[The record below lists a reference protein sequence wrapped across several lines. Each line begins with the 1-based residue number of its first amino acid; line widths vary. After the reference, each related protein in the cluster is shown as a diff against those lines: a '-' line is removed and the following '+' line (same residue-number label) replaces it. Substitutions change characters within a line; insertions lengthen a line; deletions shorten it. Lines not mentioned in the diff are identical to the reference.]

1 MKAKNL
7 LDSVRREL
15 VPLNELILNHPY
27 INNVEEGRLPLEK
40 TKLFVGQQYYIVSHD
55 AKSLAIMLSRAKGRE
70 VDFFNLLLQ
79 GDLQALSS
87 LIKMAG
93 SLGLSVEDLEAFDPL
108 PESVAYTHYLAFLAN
123 YANAGEQ
130 AFALIVNLPVWG
142 SACGRLS
149 KGLKTNYGFTDTS
162 FLDAFASMPAGIE
175 TQALEI
181 IEPYLPEHERRI
193 RRAAKLIQGYELMFW
208 NGIYR

>member
-15 VPLNELILNHPY
+15 APLNELIFSHPY
-27 INNVEEGRLPLEK
+27 LNDVEKGRLPLEK
-40 TKLFVGQQYYIVSHD
+40 VKRFVEQQYYIVSHD
-55 AKSLAIMLSRAKGRE
+55 VKSLAIMLSRAKGRE

-79 GDLQALSS
+79 GDIQALSN

-93 SLGLSVEDLEAFDPL
+93 GLGLSIEDLEAFDPS

-130 AFALIVNLPVWG
+130 ALALVVNLPVWG
-142 SACGRLS
+142 SACGKLS
-149 KGLKTNYGFTDTS
+149 KGLKTNYSLTDTS
-162 FLDAFASMPAGIE
+162 FLEAFASTPEWIE

-208 NGIYR
+208 NGISR